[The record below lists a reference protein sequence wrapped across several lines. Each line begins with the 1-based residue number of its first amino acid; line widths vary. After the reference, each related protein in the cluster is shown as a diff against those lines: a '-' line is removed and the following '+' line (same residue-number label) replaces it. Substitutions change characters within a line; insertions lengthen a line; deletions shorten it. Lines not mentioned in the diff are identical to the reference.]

1 MLFGHGGCE
10 GCGGGIDGSGC
21 VVVGYGGQ
29 KQNQRHKLPSPTP
42 QLPKQQIPHSSIQGK
57 KTLQNTTATL
67 STRVAER
74 WNLFFTPVL
83 MFQCFPRA
91 LFASLLLVRNAL

>member
-29 KQNQRHKLPSPTP
+29 KQNQYHKLPSPTP

-57 KTLQNTTATL
+57 KHSKTQLPPCQPGLQKGGT
-67 STRVAER
+67 
-74 WNLFFTPVL
+74 FFFLPQ
-83 MFQCFPRA
+83 F
-91 LFASLLLVRNAL
+91 